1 MPVIAANGLN
11 IHYTDQGA
19 GPPLVLL
26 HTGTATGQMWERQV
40 PALEPYFR
48 VIVPDL
54 RGHGLTDNPS
64 GEFTYQLLADDAAA
78 LCEALRLERPSI
90 AGWGDG
96 GQVAL
101 DFGMRYSD
109 QVQALVI
116 GGAWFSFSETYL
128 EGIRGLGM
136 QGPGQVDPAEAERN
150 VPQLVALWREWHPR
164 EGQPEYWQSLLA
176 QISQAWMSPL
186 DYTLEDYRE
195 IRCPALIVIGDRD
208 SMIPVG
214 EALALNQFIL
224 GSELAVVPAGNH
236 SVPVLR
242 PELFSSLMLDFLL
255 RHAASP
261 DPGAPG
267 SGDPGPPPEA
277 EP

>member
-1 MPVIAANGLN
+1 MPSIPANGLI
-11 IHYTDQGA
+11 IHYTEHGSGQ
-19 GPPLVLL
+19 PLVLL
-26 HTGTATGQMWERQV
+26 HTGTATGQMWERQL
-40 PALEPYFR
+40 PALQAHFR

-54 RGHGLTDNPS
+54 RAHGGTDNPS
-64 GEFTYQLLADDAAA
+64 GQFTYRLLADDVAA
-78 LCEALRLERPSI
+78 LGEALALERPFV

-116 GGAWFSFSETYL
+116 GGAWFSFSEAYL
-128 EGIRGLGM
+128 DGIHGLGLL
-136 QGPGQVDPAEAERN
+136 GPGQVDPAETERN

-164 EGQPEYWQSLLA
+164 DEQPDYWQTLLL
-176 QISQAWMSPL
+176 QISQAWMTPL
-186 DYTLEDYRE
+186 DYTLEDYHE

-214 EALALNQFIL
+214 EALALHQFIR

-236 SVPVLR
+236 SLPVLR
-242 PELFSSLMLDFLL
+242 PELFASLLLDFLL
-255 RHAASP
+255 RHAAP
-261 DPGAPG
+261 PKEQGA
-267 SGDPGPPPEA
+267 
-277 EP
+277 